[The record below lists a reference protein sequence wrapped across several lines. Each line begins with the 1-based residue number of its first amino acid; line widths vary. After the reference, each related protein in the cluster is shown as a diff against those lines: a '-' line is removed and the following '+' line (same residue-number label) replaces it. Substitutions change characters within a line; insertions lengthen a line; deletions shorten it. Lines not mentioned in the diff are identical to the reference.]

1 MKANKQRTAE
11 LKSKSAT
18 DLHNELL
25 SLTKAQ
31 FGMRMQVA
39 TQQMTNTSEMRKV
52 RRDIARVKTVLTEK
66 GAQK

>member
-1 MKANKQRTAE
+1 MKASE
-11 LKSKSAT
+11 LKAKSVA

-31 FGMRMQVA
+31 FGMRMQLA
-39 TQQMTNTSEMRKV
+39 TQQMTNTSELRKV
-52 RRDIARVKTVLTEK
+52 RRDVARIKTVLTQK

>member
-1 MKANKQRTAE
+1 MKASEYKA
-11 LKSKSAT
+11 KSVA

-39 TQQMTNTSEMRKV
+39 TQQMTNTSELRKA
-52 RRDIARVKTVLTEK
+52 RRDVARIKTVLTEK